1 MVKAAQ
7 RFKDKG
13 LGEIN
18 SLRTFPAA
26 NLAGAE
32 VLFSLGWVYEL
43 PVGFLNAHFKQ
54 QDREGRIHLSLR
66 RAIQQILIMHVKKG
80 GRACAQAICSGAQ
93 TAAEH
98 APLRTHPESFGHGAR
113 IRTRQFK
120 KCRASSHRDSDEMR
134 ATCGMIL
141 RVNCLFLRPETGL
154 IQLLI
159 IKRFFP

>member
-1 MVKAAQ
+1 M
-7 RFKDKG
+7 
-13 LGEIN
+13 LI
-18 SLRTFPAA
+18 
-26 NLAGAE
+26 
-32 VLFSLGWVYEL
+32 
-43 PVGFLNAHFKQ
+43 LNNKIERDAFT
-54 QDREGRIHLSLR
+54 SLR

-80 GRACAQAICSGAQ
+80 GRACARAICSGAQ

-159 IKRFFP
+159 IKRFSLTPYKFICVFRGVAHAESRSVARCFFD